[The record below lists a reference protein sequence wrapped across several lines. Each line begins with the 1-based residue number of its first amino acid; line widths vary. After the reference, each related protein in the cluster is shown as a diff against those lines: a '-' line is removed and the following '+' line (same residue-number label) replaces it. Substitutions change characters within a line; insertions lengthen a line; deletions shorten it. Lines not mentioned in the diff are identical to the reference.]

1 LGKALIKIVYLSV
14 YMHKT
19 AEIFVLGYVQAVGYR
34 LFTKRYADYF
44 HITGFV
50 QNQADGSVKVV
61 ACGDEADLAF
71 FIEKLRK
78 GPRMAIVKDVKVA
91 WQDRDNAYIEF
102 MMI

>member
-1 LGKALIKIVYLSV
+1 
-14 YMHKT
+14 MHKT

-34 LFTKRYADYF
+34 LFTKRYADHF

-50 QNQADGSVKVV
+50 QNQGDGSVKVI
-61 ACGDEADLAF
+61 ASGDEADLASF
-71 FIEKLRK
+71 VEKLRE

-91 WQDRDNAYIEF
+91 WLDQDNTYAEF